1 MQSNEVKHSLQQ
13 LSAAIC
19 SALWSSAV
27 LSRSL
32 QSSFAHSSEVPSTQV
47 QCNVFPSGTLQFHK
61 RELQQSSSVKC
72 CPVQSSPVQSSPVQS
87 SPVQSHPLKYSAV
100 YFNLERN
107 VERNALRLSQVKYNL
122 KQCGAVHQ
130 SKVPFR
136 KGHIQV
142 PVSAVWSSH
151 SSLMKCL
158 QMLSWRAFSK

>member
-13 LSAAIC
+13 LSTAMY

-61 RELQQSSSVKC
+61 RELQQSSSVKSC
-72 CPVQSSPVQSSPVQS
+72 PVQS
-87 SPVQSHPLKYSAV
+87 SPVQSHPLKYSAL
-100 YFNLERN
+100 YFNLECN
-107 VERNALRLSQVKYNL
+107 VERNALRLSQMKYNL

>member
-13 LSAAIC
+13 LSTAMY

-72 CPVQSSPVQSSPVQS
+72 CPVQSSPVQS
-87 SPVQSHPLKYSAV
+87 HPLKYSAL
-100 YFNLERN
+100 YFNLECN
-107 VERNALRLSQVKYNL
+107 VERNALRLSQMKYNL

-151 SSLMKCL
+151 SCPMKCL

>member
-1 MQSNEVKHSLQQ
+1 MY
-13 LSAAIC
+13 

-72 CPVQSSPVQSSPVQS
+72 CPVQSSPV
-87 SPVQSHPLKYSAV
+87 HSAV
-100 YFNLERN
+100 YFNLECN
-107 VERNALRLSQVKYNL
+107 VERNALRLSQMKYNL
-122 KQCGAVHQ
+122 KQCGAVHY

-158 QMLSWRAFSK
+158 QMLSWRAFPK

>member
-1 MQSNEVKHSLQQ
+1 M
-13 LSAAIC
+13 C

-47 QCNVFPSGTLQFHK
+47 QCNVFPSGALQFHK

-87 SPVQSHPLKYSAV
+87 SPVHSAV
-100 YFNLERN
+100 YFNLECN
-107 VERNALRLSQVKYNL
+107 VVRNALRLSQMKYNL
-122 KQCGAVHQ
+122 KQCGAVHY

-158 QMLSWRAFSK
+158 QMLSWRAFSKW

>member
-13 LSAAIC
+13 RSAAMC

-72 CPVQSSPVQSSPVQS
+72 CPVQF

-100 YFNLERN
+100 YFNLECN
-107 VERNALRLSQVKYNL
+107 VERNALRLSQMKYNL

>member
-13 LSAAIC
+13 LSTAMY

-72 CPVQSSPVQSSPVQS
+72 CPVQSSPVQS
-87 SPVQSHPLKYSAV
+87 HPLKYSAL
-100 YFNLERN
+100 YFNLECN
-107 VERNALRLSQVKYNL
+107 VERNALRLSQMKYNL